1 MGSTGERLV
10 MFTVTNDPQNK
21 DFTVM
26 FENIQGMT
34 SFVLEDRIVEER
46 VYQRPGAD
54 MSVIQRKE
62 NVLEYHIPYRII
74 PHAVGEHIARV
85 TLKDSYGTVYSK
97 DASYYVYSYD
107 N

>member
-1 MGSTGERLV
+1 MGSTGEWLV

-62 NVLEYHIPYRII
+62 NVL
-74 PHAVGEHIARV
+74 
-85 TLKDSYGTVYSK
+85 
-97 DASYYVYSYD
+97 
-107 N
+107 